1 MKKKKK
7 SEINS
12 SGFFFG
18 GGDGGRGQGLW
29 DRSPLTRNRSH
40 TLSKDS
46 ANS

>member
-7 SEINS
+7 VKLITVV
-12 SGFFFG
+12 FFFW
-18 GGDGGRGQGLW
+18 GGDGGRGQDLW